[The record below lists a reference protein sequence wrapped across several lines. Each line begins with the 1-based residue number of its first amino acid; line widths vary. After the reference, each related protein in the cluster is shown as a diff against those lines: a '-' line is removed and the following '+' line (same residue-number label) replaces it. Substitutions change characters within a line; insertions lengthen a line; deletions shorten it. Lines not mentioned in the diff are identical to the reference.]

1 MILAFD
7 IGGSRIKAGVFDGTR
22 LVPLGETPTP
32 ARDAPGRTLIANR
45 TVKPPSQRCPRPA
58 PRPHRPRSPEGR
70 TAAGALSF

>member
-1 MILAFD
+1 LPSTARSFTFTTTAA
-7 IGGSRIKAGVFDGTR
+7 SPYR
-22 LVPLGETPTP
+22 PPTP

-45 TVKPPSQRCPRPA
+45 TVKPPSQRRPRPA